1 MSWLLDTDVIS
12 QPAKKHGDKR
22 VIAWMQR
29 EKEHCYTSTIVIA
42 QLAYWVRSKEGEQR
56 NQLQQWLTRLT
67 TAMQGR
73 ILGFN
78 LSVAYVW
85 ADQEIIL
92 EKAGKRMPLEDSY
105 IASTARKYDLII
117 ATSNVK
123 DFDRPGIK
131 VFNPFED

>member
-1 MSWLLDTDVIS
+1 MSWLLGTDVIS
-12 QPAKKHGDKR
+12 QPAKKHGDKK

-29 EKEHCYTSTIVIA
+29 EKEHCYTRTIVIA
-42 QLAYWVRSKEGEQR
+42 QLAYWVRSKEGKQR
-56 NQLQQWLTRLT
+56 DQLQQWLTRLT

-78 LSVAYVW
+78 LSVAHVW

-105 IASTARKYDLII
+105 IAATARKYDLTI
-117 ATSNVK
+117 ATGNVK

>member
-92 EKAGKRMPLEDSY
+92 EKAGKRMPLEDGY

-117 ATSNVK
+117 ATGNVK

>member
-1 MSWLLDTDVIS
+1 
-12 QPAKKHGDKR
+12 
-22 VIAWMQR
+22 
-29 EKEHCYTSTIVIA
+29 
-42 QLAYWVRSKEGEQR
+42 
-56 NQLQQWLTRLT
+56 
-67 TAMQGR
+67 MQGR

-105 IASTARKYDLII
+105 IASTARKYDLTI
-117 ATSNVK
+117 ATGNVK

>member
-117 ATSNVK
+117 ATGNVK